1 MKRLLITFG
10 LLVGMFTCTFTQ
22 KADAQSRPVYTRE
35 CTDKALVKKAKKWII
50 NSIGFDVI
58 LSIG

>member
-22 KADAQSRPVYTRE
+22 KADAQSRPVYTRD
-35 CTDKALVKKAKKWII
+35 CTDNALVKKDKK
-50 NSIGFDVI
+50 
-58 LSIG
+58 